1 MPKNTDKYTQF
12 LAKTAKIKETIYGL
26 TSLLAVCLGLW
37 LHLGQT
43 SAWQAL
49 GLVVGS
55 AVGLWLTCFFAD
67 LLAHSI
73 TVADKHERRHAY
85 AHAFDASLGIIHAVR
100 MPVFFLVLVGFG
112 MIMVKTAV
120 LSSIIALVVQLFIF
134 VLLSLYHR
142 QNGLLANIATI
153 GIQVLIFGLILLLK
167 LGH

>member
-1 MPKNTDKYTQF
+1 MKTNDTYIDF
-12 LAKTAKIKETIYGL
+12 LSKTAKVKETIYGL

-37 LHLGQT
+37 LHLGET

-49 GLVVGS
+49 ALVSGS
-55 AVGLWLTCFFAD
+55 AVGLWLACFFAD

-85 AHAFDASLGIIHAVR
+85 AHAFDASLGILHAVR
-100 MPVFFLVLVGFG
+100 MPVFFLVLAGFG
-112 MIMVKTAV
+112 VIMVKTAV

-142 QNGLLANIATI
+142 QNGILANIATI
-153 GIQVLIFGLILLLK
+153 GVQVIIFGLILWLK
-167 LGH
+167 MGH